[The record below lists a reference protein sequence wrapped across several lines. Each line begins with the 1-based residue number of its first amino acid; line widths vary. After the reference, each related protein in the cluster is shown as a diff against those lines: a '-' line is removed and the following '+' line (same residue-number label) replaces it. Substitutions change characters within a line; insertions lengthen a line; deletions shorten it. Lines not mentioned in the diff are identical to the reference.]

1 MGVRELVGLGGL
13 ATLFLLISLRIPV
26 ALAMF
31 LVGVVGVFALSLFV
45 PFIRFEPYLLQFKST
60 FWNTVS
66 NYDLSVLPLFLLMG
80 FLAAE
85 IGLNRDLF
93 RGMQA
98 LVGRWRGG
106 VAIAVIGACAGFGAV
121 SGSSIATTST
131 MGKISL
137 PELRKLH
144 YSERLSTGVLA
155 AGGTLGILIPP
166 SIALVIYAI
175 VVEASII
182 QMFQAAILPAVIA
195 IFLFLLVIIFSVWK
209 NPKLAPKTIKF
220 TLAERKIAIRK
231 LIPIVFL
238 FSMIILGLGF
248 GIFTPTPAASASVFG
263 VLIYGLLLK
272 RKDLSWK
279 KLQNSFQQT
288 AKITAMI
295 YFILFSA
302 DVLKGFLSRSGLP
315 SLLSNSL
322 SLSGWHPYLI
332 LIAMLLF
339 LIFLGFFM
347 ESLSMILVIIPF
359 FFPVLVE
366 LNGGNFV
373 SASQAIFGMDN
384 DSLKIWFGILALVVV
399 ELGLMTPPVGFN
411 FFIIKSLTP
420 HTPSREIFLGIVPFF
435 AIEIFRIFLLVLFPS
450 ISLLLPK
457 FLL

>member
-31 LVGVVGVFALSLFV
+31 LVGVVGVFVLSLFV

-131 MGKISL
+131 IGKISL

-322 SLSGWHPYLI
+322 ALSGWHPYLI

>member
-322 SLSGWHPYLI
+322 ALSGWHPYLI

>member
-166 SIALVIYAI
+166 SIALVIYAV

-182 QMFQAAILPAVIA
+182 QMFQAAILPAIIA

-238 FSMIILGLGF
+238 FGMIILGLGF

-322 SLSGWHPYLI
+322 ALSGWHPYLI